1 MITCKEDLVNTY
13 IENDFGE
20 LRDLYINIALNYGV
34 ETCGGSNTDYLLNVH
49 VIGVKDWG
57 FGPQLEWIDR
67 EFKNARLITLSDL
80 KPTPTKFV
88 KVEESIF
95 DLKGEFERGE
105 LYSSDCEGHYTQLKY
120 KKSLYLAAHQDSIYR
135 QVEIDWR
142 DELDSYLDSISSLD
156 SNFDEKVTLEFS
168 KSKFAYNM
176 SDNEFVA
183 ACHLVASLTENPK
196 GV

>member
-13 IENDFGE
+13 INNDFGE
-20 LRDLYINIALNYGV
+20 LRDLYIKIALEHNVKVFGN
-34 ETCGGSNTDYLLNVH
+34 GGYDYLLSKNS
-49 VIGVKDWG
+49 IGVRDWG
-57 FGPQLEWIDR
+57 FGPQLEWNDR

-105 LYSSDCEGHYTQLKY
+105 LYSSDCEGHYTQLKC
-120 KKSLYLAAHQDSIYR
+120 KKRFYLAAYQDSIYR

-142 DELDSYLDSISSLD
+142 DEVYAWQHTAKIGIYTPLDITVGSLIDSHSD
-156 SNFDEKVTLEFS
+156 
-168 KSKFAYNM
+168 KFIEM
-176 SDNEFVA
+176 
-183 ACHLVASLTENPK
+183 CHLVASLTEKPTN
-196 GV
+196 